1 MASGKG
7 RNFLRSEAVAKSKFY
22 MNFTNKILNNTIEY

>member
-1 MASGKG
+1 MASGMG